1 MTDADRPAPDS
12 SSTQDT
18 EGFFPVS
25 PLMIRNWSKGRF
37 ALYLRQGNSYVLYT
51 SKGDAFTD
59 AHRRKLDDM
68 GVLLV
73 YVDGAER
80 GAYASYLLEN
90 LPDLLLDENIPM
102 EQRGEAWY
110 QASLMALR
118 RVFEERLP
126 KGLAKRR
133 FAEISEMLRTG
144 MDFFSRNGALKQVA
158 RMVSRGY
165 KSYHHSL
172 GCAVLTYFV
181 CAGSPK
187 VDPERLHAV
196 CLGAL
201 LHDLGKT
208 LVPQDILDRDPETLP
223 LGEREKLRAHAAA
236 GVALCAHL
244 PMERETVNCILL
256 HHERVDGSGYPAGV
270 PGEVQPFYVKA
281 LAVCDTYDNLTRPAP
296 WRPARTP
303 YEALRYMKMH
313 KDCFDVDAMR
323 RLISVLSGA
332 EVPTQ

>member
-1 MTDADRPAPDS
+1 MSESTGAARNPA
-12 SSTQDT
+12 QEA

-25 PLMIRNWSKGRF
+25 PLMIRNWSRGRF
-37 ALYLRQGNSYVLYT
+37 ALYLRQGTSYVLYT

-73 YVDGAER
+73 HVDGAER
-80 GAYASYLLEN
+80 AAYASYLLEN
-90 LPDLLLDENIPM
+90 LPELLQDEAIPL

-110 QASLMALR
+110 QASVMALR

-126 KGLAKRR
+126 KGLARRR
-133 FAEISEMLRTG
+133 FTEICDMLRTG
-144 MDFFSRNGALKQVA
+144 MDFFGRNGALKQVA
-158 RMVSRGY
+158 RLVGRGY

-181 CAGSPK
+181 CADSSK
-187 VDPERLHAV
+187 VAPERLHAV

-201 LHDLGKT
+201 LHDLGKAR
-208 LVPQDILDRDPETLP
+208 VPQDILDRDPETLTP
-223 LGEREKLRAHAAA
+223 AEREKLRAHAAA

-244 PMERETVNCILL
+244 PLEPETVVCMLL

-270 PGEVQPFYVKA
+270 CGEALPFYVKA
-281 LAVCDTYDNLTRPAP
+281 LAVCDVYDNLTRPAP

-303 YEALRYMKMH
+303 YEALRFMKMH
-313 KDCFDVDAMR
+313 KDSFDVDAMR

-332 EVPTQ
+332 EVSTQ

>member
-1 MTDADRPAPDS
+1 MTDQHRPA
-12 SSTQDT
+12 QDPPQDA
-18 EGFFPVS
+18 EGFFPIS

-37 ALYLRQGNSYVLYT
+37 ALYLRQGPSFVLYT

-59 AHRRKLDDM
+59 VHRRKLDDM
-68 GVLLV
+68 GVLQV

-102 EQRGEAWY
+102 EQRSEAWY
-110 QASLMALR
+110 QGSLMALR

-133 FAEISEMLRTG
+133 FGELSDMLRTG
-144 MDFFSRNGALKQVA
+144 MAFFNQNGALKQVA
-158 RMVSRGY
+158 RLVARGY
-165 KSYHHSL
+165 KSYNHSL

-187 VDPERLHAV
+187 VHPDRLHAV

-208 LVPQDILDRDPETLP
+208 QVAQDLLDRDPDTLS
-223 LGEREKLRAHAAA
+223 LGERDKVRAHAAA
-236 GVALCAHL
+236 GVALCANL
-244 PMERETVNCILL
+244 GLEPETVNCILF
-256 HHERVDGSGYPAGV
+256 HHERVDGSGYPSGIS
-270 PGEVQPFYVKA
+270 GEALPFYVKA
-281 LAVCDTYDNLTRPAP
+281 LAVCDVYDNLTRPAP

-313 KDCFDVDAMR
+313 REGFDVDAMR
-323 RLISVLSGA
+323 RLINVLSGA